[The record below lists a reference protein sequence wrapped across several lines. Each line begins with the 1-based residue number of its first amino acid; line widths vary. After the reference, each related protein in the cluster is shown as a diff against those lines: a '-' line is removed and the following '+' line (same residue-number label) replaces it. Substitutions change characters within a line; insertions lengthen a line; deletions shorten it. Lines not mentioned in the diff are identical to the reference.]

1 MKKLLLLFAS
11 TLLLSSCGAT
21 KYQSKEV
28 SKVVDIPNQDQKEIY
43 VKANNWMVSIFTDA
57 ESVIQFTDKESGT
70 ITGKYR
76 IGTLTM
82 AERGV
87 LPTYV
92 FAILNIQCKD
102 GKAKLK
108 IIPES
113 FGYPPMYPYI
123 RYTAEKLNRDLNI
136 LFNSFEDYMS
146 AQSDDDW

>member
-1 MKKLLLLFAS
+1 MKKLLLLFAF
-11 TLLLSSCGAT
+11 TLFLSSCGASQ
-21 KYQSKEV
+21 YQSKEV
-28 SKVVDIPNQDQKEIY
+28 STVVDIRNQDQKEIY

-57 ESVIQFTDKESGT
+57 ESIIQFTDKESGT

-76 IGTLTM
+76 IGNLTM
-82 AERGV
+82 AQRGV

-108 IIPES
+108 IIPDS
-113 FGYPPMYPYI
+113 FAYPTMYPYY
-123 RYTAEKLNRDLNI
+123 RYSEEKLNIDIDI
-136 LFNSFEDYMS
+136 LFKSFENYMP